1 MVLVISQNTTIY
13 IIEMYLTNVILIYSK
28 ENASHRLHLRIKC
41 YKDVLSVK
49 LKLIN
54 LMNEINV

>member
-1 MVLVISQNTTIY
+1 MC
-13 IIEMYLTNVILIYSK
+13 LTNVIFIFSK
-28 ENASHRLHLRIKC
+28 ENASHRLHLRIQF

-54 LMNEINV
+54 RMNEINV